1 MWHASML
8 HITRMAL
15 DFEWDQIKSR
25 QNSKKHG
32 ISFREGATA
41 FADSLSYTISDP
53 EHSIGEHRF
62 LLLGRSSSGRLLVIS
77 HTERGDRI
85 RIINVRRATNRE
97 RKHYESNQI

>member
-1 MWHASML
+1 
-8 HITRMAL
+8 MAL
-15 DFEWDQIKSR
+15 DFEWDQFKSR
-25 QNSKKHG
+25 QNTKKHG

-41 FADSLSYTISDP
+41 FADRLSYTISDP
-53 EHSIGEHRF
+53 EHSIGEHRL